1 MKLLSK
7 TQMNDLFEKF
17 TPTNGNIIAETA
29 CGHEGDTK
37 KLKKLIDCVVESG
50 CQIIKFQI
58 FKTFERAIKGHKE
71 WDIFSKLELNDKQ
84 WEEYVAY
91 AKNKG
96 LYVFADVYGHE
107 SFSLA
112 EKLNVDGY
120 KIHSED
126 LLNTQFI
133 LEVCQSNKIV
143 FIGVGGA
150 KRKEIVELVN
160 EIINHQPL
168 SKIVLMT
175 GVQTFPTPI
184 DAHSINEVT
193 DLIDKYGKFNIKL
206 GFSDHVDGSLQEA
219 FTLPIMAFT
228 AGAGI
233 VEKHITLDRKDKW
246 IDYHSAL
253 SFNDFKIFIKQ
264 IKLLCSLLKNV
275 GGMNDYEKSY
285 RKMFKKSP
293 AFSNNFDKGYI
304 LKKDDITFIKDV
316 ENSIPVSSHNLI
328 GKKLS
333 ADVKKNQLIRAN
345 LVETKIGAIIVA
357 RCNSSR
363 LPNKAI
369 TKING
374 KESIALVID
383 RIKRCKEINQII
395 LATTKEKI
403 DDQLVEI
410 AIREGIEYYR
420 GPTENVALRY
430 AESVEAF
437 NLDHFV
443 RITGDATL
451 CDNEMI
457 DKAIISHLSTSCDVT
472 FMKNMPFGTHKEI
485 VSAGTIKTIIEN
497 ASIPENTE
505 YLEYYLENDRNF
517 NINYI
522 SSEYSFDKNL
532 RMTLDYKEDLD
543 FFTKMYTHFNEINPN
558 FSLGDAI
565 DWLNKNGDVSN
576 INSKMTQKNPGNL
589 NLDISLKI

>member
-1 MKLLSK
+1 
-7 TQMNDLFEKF
+7 MNELFEKF
-17 TPTNGNIIAETA
+17 IPVNGYIIAETA

-37 KLKKLIDCVVESG
+37 KLKKLIDCVAESG

-58 FKTFERAIKGHKE
+58 FKTFERAIKGNKE
-71 WDIFSKLELNDKQ
+71 WDIFSKLELSDNQ
-84 WEEYVAY
+84 WKKYVEY

-112 EKLNVDGY
+112 EKLNIDGY

-126 LLNTQFI
+126 LLNTKFI
-133 LEVCQSNKIV
+133 LEVCRSKKIV

-150 KRKEIVELVN
+150 KRKEVVELVN
-160 EIINHQPL
+160 EIINSQPL

-184 DAHSINEVT
+184 EAHSINEVT
-193 DLIDKYGKFNIKL
+193 DLINKYAKFNVKL

-219 FTLPIMAFT
+219 FILPIMAFT

-253 SFNDFKIFIKQ
+253 SSNDFKIFIKQ

-275 GGMNDYEKSY
+275 GDMNNYEKSY

-293 AFSNNFDKGYI
+293 AFSKNFDKGHI
-304 LKKDDITFIKDV
+304 LKNNDIIFIKDV
-316 ENSIPVSSHNLI
+316 ENSIPVNSHSLI
-328 GKKLS
+328 GKRINT
-333 ADVKKNQLIRAN
+333 DVKKNQLIRTN
-345 LVETKIGAIIVA
+345 LIETKIGAVIVA

-374 KESIALVID
+374 RESIALVID
-383 RIKRCKEINQII
+383 RIKKCNEIDQII
-395 LATTKEKI
+395 LATTKEEI

-410 AIREGIEYYR
+410 AIREEIEYYR

-430 AESVEAF
+430 AETVEAF

-451 CDNEMI
+451 CDNKMI
-457 DKAIISHLSTSCDVT
+457 DKAIISHLHTSCDVT

-485 VSAGTIKTIIEN
+485 VSAGTIKTIIGT
-497 ASIPENTE
+497 ASIPDNTE

-517 NINYI
+517 NVNYV
-522 SSEYSFDKNL
+522 SSGYSFDKTL
-532 RMTLDYKEDLD
+532 RMTLDYKEDLE
-543 FFTKMYTHFNEINPN
+543 FFTRIFSYFDKLNPN
-558 FSLGDAI
+558 FSLSDAL
-565 DWLNKNGDVSN
+565 DWLNKNEEVCH
-576 INSKMTQKNPGNL
+576 INSHMTQKSPENL